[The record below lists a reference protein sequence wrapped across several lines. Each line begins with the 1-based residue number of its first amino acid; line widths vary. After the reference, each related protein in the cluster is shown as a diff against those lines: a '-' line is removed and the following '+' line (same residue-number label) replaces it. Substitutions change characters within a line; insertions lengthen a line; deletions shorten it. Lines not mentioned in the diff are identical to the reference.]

1 MAVITI
7 SRGSFS
13 GARML
18 AECAA
23 ARLGYRCI
31 DRDVIVEKAT
41 AYGVSPDGLR
51 DALDRPPTLWDRFKH
66 TKYVYL
72 TLIQAAL
79 AEEVRRGN
87 TIYHG
92 NAGHLL
98 LRGVDHVM
106 RTRVIAPMA
115 SRVAAVQTRLQM
127 SEDDARAH
135 IQKIDEDRQKWAHYL
150 YEVDWRDP
158 SLYDLVLNLERLDTK
173 QACEILATMARQECF
188 RETTASR
195 AAIDDLALASRVQAS
210 LAVAPATLHMEVE
223 VAAHAGAV
231 VIRSKSSSHVQ
242 LGDVRA
248 VAATVPGVTDVKVE
262 LTTAVKA

>member
-13 GARML
+13 GGRML

-31 DRDVIVEKAT
+31 DRDVIVQKAV
-41 AYGVSPDGLR
+41 AYGVSQDGLR
-51 DALDRPPTLWDRFKH
+51 DALERPPMLLDRFRH

-79 AEEVRRGN
+79 AEEVKAGN

-106 RTRVIAPMA
+106 RTRIIAPLA
-115 SRVAAVQTRLQM
+115 FRLAAVQNRFQM
-127 SEDDARAH
+127 TEDDGRIY

-150 YEVDWRDP
+150 YAVDWRDA
-158 SLYDLVLNLERLDTK
+158 SLYDLVLNLEHLNIE
-173 QACEILATMARQECF
+173 QACEIIAAMARQDCF
-188 RETTASR
+188 KETPASR
-195 AAIDDLALASRVQAS
+195 ASIDDLALASRVQAT
-210 LAVAPATLHMEVE
+210 LAVAPGTLQLEVD
-223 VAAHAGAV
+223 VSARAGSV
-231 VIRSKSSSHVQ
+231 VISGAM
-242 LGDVRA
+242 LGQRQADEIRA
-248 VAATVPGVTDVKVE
+248 IAVNVPGVTDVNVE
-262 LTTAVKA
+262 LAAACRA